1 MNKKIMNKNS
11 NITDIIVA
19 MDNSG
24 KLGKIKLS
32 LLGECGKFVDYRGD
46 V

>member
-19 MDNSG
+19 MNNNG

-32 LLGECGKFVDYRGD
+32 LLRECGKFVDYRGG